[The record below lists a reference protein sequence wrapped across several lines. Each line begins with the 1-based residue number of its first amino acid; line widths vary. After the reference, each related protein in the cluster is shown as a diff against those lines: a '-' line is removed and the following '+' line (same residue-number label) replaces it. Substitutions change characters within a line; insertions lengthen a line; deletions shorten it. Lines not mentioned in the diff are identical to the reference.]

1 MPVRVAVNVRFL
13 LPGDSLEG
21 IGRYTYET
29 LRRLVAA
36 HPETQFD
43 FLFDRPFDAR
53 YVFSPNVTPHVLG
66 PPARH
71 PVLWWLWFEVSVAR
85 WLRRHRPDVL
95 LSFDGYTTLRTTVPR
110 LTVMHD
116 LAFEHFPTGISPLV
130 RRYYQ
135 RYAPRFARASAGVVA
150 VSEATKADL
159 VQTYHLD
166 PARITVAPNA
176 PAAHFGPLPEAAH
189 TAVRARVAE
198 GEPYFLF
205 VGALHPRKNLP
216 NLLRAFDAFKSA
228 TSSPT
233 RLVLVGRWAWQ
244 TGAIAETYRAM
255 RHQAHVHLTG
265 RLTDAELTQ
274 LYGAARALC
283 YIPFFEGFGLPV
295 VEAQASGCPVLTA
308 DCSSLPEAAGPGGA
322 LLVPPADVAA
332 IADALALLDADAT
345 LRRRL
350 VAQGFDHVRR
360 FSWDETAARVW
371 SALLQVVPPVVH

>member
-1 MPVRVAVNVRFL
+1 MRIAVNVRFL

-21 IGRYTYET
+21 IGRYTFET

-36 HPETQFD
+36 HPDVAFD

-53 YVFSPNVTPHVLG
+53 YVFGPNITPHVLA

-85 WLRRHRPDVL
+85 WLNRHQPDVF
-95 LSFDGYTTLRTTVPR
+95 LSFDGYTTLRTAVPR
-110 LTVMHD
+110 LTVLHD
-116 LAFEHFPTGISPLV
+116 LAFEHFPAGIPALV

-135 RYAPRFARASAGVVA
+135 YFTPRFARASAGVVA

-159 VQTYHLD
+159 VRTYGLD

-176 PAAHFGPLPEAAH
+176 PAAHFQPLPAAEH
-189 TAVRARVAE
+189 PAVRTRYA
-198 GEPYFLF
+198 GGQPYFLF

-216 NLLRAFDAFKSA
+216 NLLRAFDAFKTATGSA
-228 TSSPT
+228 TQ
-233 RLVLVGRWAWQ
+233 LVLVGRWAWQ
-244 TGAIAETYRAM
+244 TGAIAETYRAL
-255 RHQAHVHLTG
+255 RHQSAVHLTG
-265 RLTDAELTQ
+265 RLTDSELAR
-274 LYGAARALC
+274 LYGAARALA
-283 YIPFFEGFGLPV
+283 YVPFFEGFGLPV

-332 IADALALLDADAT
+332 LTAALTRLDADAA
-345 LRRRL
+345 LRHELRQ
-350 VAQGFDHVRR
+350 QGFVNVRR
-360 FSWDETAARVW
+360 FSWAETAARLW
-371 SALLQVVPPVVH
+371 DALVAASNIR